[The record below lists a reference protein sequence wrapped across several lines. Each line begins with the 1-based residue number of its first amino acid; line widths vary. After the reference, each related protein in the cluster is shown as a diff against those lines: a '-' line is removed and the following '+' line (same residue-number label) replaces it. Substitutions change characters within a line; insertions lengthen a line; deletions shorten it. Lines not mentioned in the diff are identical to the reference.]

1 MSLYEKILTLRVN
14 KYLVRHQLKCVVC
27 LFVFKNDPKE
37 RMKITKTQIKKMD
50 FIILLLKSIVV
61 WSSSINWWEEIFYSL
76 HRNSSVLENMV
87 YAWRKFICSFLILF
101 LLKSITKIHPIAYN
115 QFWLKNIL
123 ATSLLLEWLSSK
135 RQEMTKLERIWRE
148 GDPASLLV
156 GA

>member
-1 MSLYEKILTLRVN
+1 
-14 KYLVRHQLKCVVC
+14 
-27 LFVFKNDPKE
+27 
-37 RMKITKTQIKKMD
+37 MD

-123 ATSLLLEWLSSK
+123 ATSLLLDGCHQKDK
-135 RQEMTKLERIWRE
+135 RWQCWRGYGEKGTLPRCWWERKLVQPLWRTIWR
-148 GDPASLLV
+148 SLKRLRIEPPHD
-156 GA
+156 AAIPFLATCPEETRS